1 MIGCQQPKPFEE
13 QDSFTESDSL
23 QVLPILLDSL
33 EAEFRQQWFI
43 KLNQGEVTWEAPNY
57 FPELRLEL
65 DDSAFFQNVRT
76 NEKRILYQIKD
87 FYQLNRINPSEKQ
100 LQTYSYLKRKTI
112 SNSIENLEKDQLELS
127 KLDGIPEEVLAYR
140 MEQIEIEKSKLSFLN
155 QLSSD
160 SVLIPKINSGI
171 NLHCENHTEEGHAKV
186 LNSIFLGIYDVRERD
201 CMYFFKESYARI
213 FYRAW
218 HQKDSLSIK
227 RIQLLKII
235 HPVQLI
241 DNKNCRY
248 CPQISI
254 PPIPIEN
261 E

>member
-43 KLNQGEVTWEAPNY
+43 KLDQGEVTWEGPNY
-57 FPELRLEL
+57 FPELRLEP

-76 NEKRILYQIKD
+76 NEKRIIYQIKD
-87 FYQLNRINPSEKQ
+87 FYQLNRLNPSQKQ
-100 LQTYSYLKRKTI
+100 LQTYYYLNRQTI
-112 SNSIENLEKDQLELS
+112 SNYIDNLEKEQLELT
-127 KLDGIPEEVLAYR
+127 KLDRIPEEFLAYR
-140 MEQIEIEKSKLSFLN
+140 TEQIEIEKRKLSFLN
-155 QLSSD
+155 QLSED
-160 SVLIPKINSGI
+160 SVLIPINNSGI
-171 NLHCENHTEEGHAKV
+171 NLHCENHTEEGHAQLLK
-186 LNSIFLGIYDVRERD
+186 SIFLGIYSVRERD
-201 CMYFFKESYARI
+201 CLYFFNESYASL
-213 FYRAW
+213 FFHANQ
-218 HQKDSLSIK
+218 QKDSLSLNK
-227 RIQLLKII
+227 IQLLKFL

-241 DNKNCRY
+241 DYKNCRY

-254 PPIPIEN
+254 PPIPIEK